1 MLRAANHLNLEDAF
15 ASWRNAV
22 DAIQKV
28 DVNGKWYLKN
38 DSIAAFKVRWFIS
51 LCCVSF
57 FWF

>member
-1 MLRAANHLNLEDAF
+1 MLFDLSSTSRMLRAANHLNLEQAF

-38 DSIAAFKVRWFIS
+38 DSIAAFKVS
-51 LCCVSF
+51 
-57 FWF
+57 